1 MKSILPSVMI
11 FFGLSLPLHASAS
24 ITDFANSDE
33 AMLPAALASKDTG
46 CPTLTRENMV
56 TLAKQG
62 TVTLDG
68 AAWSVASGSENNAK
82 ILANLI
88 EGNVKI
94 AMDEVFHCKKAV
106 KSEAGC
112 TYEMCLNAHPAY
124 DDMHY
129 TVTITKK

>member
-1 MKSILPSVMI
+1 MKSMLLTAMIL
-11 FFGLSLPLHASAS
+11 FGLSFQLHASAS
-24 ITDFANSDE
+24 VTDFADSDE
-33 AMLPAALASKDTG
+33 AMLPASLASKDTG

-56 TLAKQG
+56 ILAKEG

-68 AAWSVASGSENNAK
+68 ASWAIAAGSENNAK

-106 KSEAGC
+106 KSDAGC
-112 TYEMCLNAHPAY
+112 TYEMCLNTHPAY